1 MFGET
6 PIFHV
11 MIWFIIQ
18 AKHPGIKVEGFR
30 VPGTCLLLGS
40 LREAALKWNLN
51 GPFSF
56 SEAPEQCPG
65 EMTCMSGGM
74 RWRVFRVGVVD
85 VGNGEKII
93 CPQKNGW
100 EMELMEIFGGRV
112 Y

>member
-1 MFGET
+1 M
-6 PIFHV
+6 
-11 MIWFIIQ
+11 
-18 AKHPGIKVEGFR
+18 EGFR

-40 LREAALKWNLN
+40 LPEAALKWNLN

-65 EMTCMSGGM
+65 EMTWMSGGM

-112 Y
+112 YQFTHFLPESLGNFVEKW